1 MTQPAR
7 VSSID
12 ALREFRRALERF
24 GTELGG
30 ALSEVDATAQRMMSW
45 LSHDQLPYWQHQIRA
60 RSEKLAQARSNL
72 LRKQLS
78 SMQDDPTCID
88 ERRAVERAKQAIE
101 DANEKVRLVKKWLT
115 MVDKEYTLYRGAT
128 SGLSDTHQRDIP
140 AASIRLAAMVKRLEE
155 YAAIGTQPPAPG
167 GNASSETEDTE
178 DGPDMMSIVAE
189 TEALAETDAGGEAG
203 SDGDA
208 FAKLRR
214 LCPSEIARAGAPRD
228 DGLVRAWAVAGG
240 TASPSAPRRGV
251 DGGFNEDDDGDGH
264 ADAERDDCGTG
275 SLSAYLGESPRDDE
289 RVSLSPGA
297 LDGRDIF
304 LARLAPAFSGDTGW
318 FVGGVEWVAHADPG
332 VGIVSVSVG
341 WLRARRPALGEL
353 LRLPRGFLVTIMS
366 GAVGAVLDESDTR
379 VAGDVDGG
387 SSSRS
392 GGRLQ

>member
-24 GTELGG
+24 ATELGG

-101 DANEKVRLVKKWLT
+101 DANAKVRLVKKWLM

-155 YAAIGTQPPAPG
+155 YAAIGSQPPTPG
-167 GNASSETEDTE
+167 GGASSESEGE
-178 DGPDMMSIVAE
+178 DGEDMASIVAA
-189 TEALAETDAGGEAG
+189 TEALADTEHSDDTEA
-203 SDGDA
+203 DVDA

-214 LCPSEIARAGAPRD
+214 LCPSESARAAAPRD

-240 TASPSAPRRGV
+240 TPPQGASRRVHAPSVV
-251 DGGFNEDDDGDGH
+251 DDEEGQEHSEPD
-264 ADAERDDCGTG
+264 RDHGGTG
-275 SLSAYLGESPRDDE
+275 SLTTYLGESPRDDE

-297 LDGRDIF
+297 LDGRDLF

-341 WLRARRPALGEL
+341 WLRARRPALSEL
-353 LRLPRGFLVTIMS
+353 LRLPQGFLVTIMS

-379 VAGDVDGG
+379 VAGEVDGG
-387 SSSRS
+387 GASRS
-392 GGRLQ
+392 GGTLQ